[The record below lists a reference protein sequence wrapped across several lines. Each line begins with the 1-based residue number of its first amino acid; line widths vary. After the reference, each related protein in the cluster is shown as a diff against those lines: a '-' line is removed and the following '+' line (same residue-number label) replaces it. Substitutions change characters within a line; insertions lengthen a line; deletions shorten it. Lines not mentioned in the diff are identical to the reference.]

1 MAGGSRNGGA
11 AARIGVAT
19 IRRTG
24 TTVLAGI
31 IVTTVRV
38 TALAGQAQVTAI
50 RQWPDSVDAAALAI
64 YAGVAFG
71 LPAVGYW
78 LMVIDF
84 RRYLRSLRRALVVV
98 ARAATPLTPNWARRD
113 DPPCLV
119 ALDLQM
125 PCSEDQVLAAYRQR
139 VKDLHPDRGGDL
151 QAFLR
156 LQKHFEQAMHLAR
169 SASPERK

>member
-1 MAGGSRNGGA
+1 
-11 AARIGVAT
+11 
-19 IRRTG
+19 
-24 TTVLAGI
+24 VLASS
-31 IVTTVRV
+31 IVTTVKL
-38 TALAGQAQVTAI
+38 ALLAEGAADLPV
-50 RQWPDSVDAAALAI
+50 RQWPDSVDAAALAM

-78 LMVIDF
+78 LMALDI

-98 ARAATPLTPNWARRD
+98 ARAATPLTPYWARRD

-125 PCSEDQVLAAYRQR
+125 PCTEEEVLAAYRKR

-151 QAFLR
+151 QAFLQ
-156 LQKHFEQAMHLAR
+156 LQRHFEQALLLAR
-169 SASPERK
+169 SGKPKA